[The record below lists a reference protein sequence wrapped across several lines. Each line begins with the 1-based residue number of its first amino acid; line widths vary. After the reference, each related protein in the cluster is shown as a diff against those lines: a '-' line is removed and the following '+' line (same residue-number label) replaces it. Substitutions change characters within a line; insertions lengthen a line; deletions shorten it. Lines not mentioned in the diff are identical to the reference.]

1 MRKVIAFLIAGLALV
16 PPGVVAYLF
25 DGPDG
30 VLRYLYFLVALC
42 WSFCLLHVA
51 SRLERS

>member
-30 VLRYLYFLVALC
+30 VLRYLYFLTTLC
-42 WSFCLLHVA
+42 CLVYLLGVA
-51 SRLERS
+51 SRLGRS